1 MQTLYLGEN
10 KITVTQVAQS
20 CHHYINS
27 WNAFVWYI
35 TDHAPVCKYD
45 NNWAIIQIKSIKH
58 MQYFYKKLEEYD
70 PEIWEHNYRV
80 DIENDLFLTHKLGMK
95 DNKDIIFQLAG
106 RKI

>member
-1 MQTLYLGEN
+1 MPPLILGEN

-45 NNWAIIQIKSIKH
+45 NNWVIIQIRSVDH
-58 MQYFYKKLEEYD
+58 LQRFYKKLEEYD
-70 PEIWEHNYRV
+70 PELWENNYEV
-80 DIENDLFLTHKLGMK
+80 DIEDDLFITHKPGMS
-95 DNKDIIFQLAG
+95 DNRNIIFQLAR
-106 RKI
+106 RKN